1 MKLKWAACLLLFLFS
16 THSAESQIVRN
27 LVEFL
32 TIHPNKKAAE
42 EDTTLY
48 ESKIIISPVVSYSP
62 ETSWGGGFGAKYL
75 FKFRGSGEE
84 TRTSNLPLSFTYTLE
99 NQYIF
104 FSGFEVFTNQEK
116 FVLFGNLIY
125 RQFPQLYYGVGRN
138 TPESNEE
145 IFSFNQ
151 FLFEPSL
158 LKRMIFRYLF
168 VGAGFRYNEVS
179 NVEFEPDGL
188 LSDND
193 RVGEQGSR
201 SVGLQFAML
210 YDSRNNILTA
220 SNGWYAEFAHGTYRR
235 SLGSI
240 SDFTLTRLDVRHFLT
255 PFKNRSDVLA
265 FQLKTQFSSGNV
277 PVPELSMLGSDEIM
291 RGYYEGRYTDN
302 HLIAFQTEYRRQ
314 IKGAVGMVA
323 FASFG
328 DVSSSIQGF
337 DITKFR
343 PTIGIGFRYLLDP
356 VESLNLRMDWGVA
369 RDANNFYLNVAE
381 SF

>member
-1 MKLKWAACLLLFLFS
+1 M
-16 THSAESQIVRN
+16 
-27 LVEFL
+27 
-32 TIHPNKKAAE
+32 
-42 EDTTLY
+42 
-48 ESKIIISPVVSYSP
+48 
-62 ETSWGGGFGAKYL
+62 
-75 FKFRGSGEE
+75 
-84 TRTSNLPLSFTYTLE
+84 
-99 NQYIF
+99 
-104 FSGFEVFTNQEK
+104 
-116 FVLFGNLIY
+116 
-125 RQFPQLYYGVGRN
+125 
-138 TPESNEE
+138 
-145 IFSFNQ
+145 
-151 FLFEPSL
+151 
-158 LKRMIFRYLF
+158 
-168 VGAGFRYNEVS
+168 
-179 NVEFEPDGL
+179 
-188 LSDND
+188 DND

-201 SVGLQFAML
+201 SVGLQFGML

-220 SNGWYAEFAHGTYRR
+220 SNGWYAEFAHGTYRK
-235 SLGSI
+235 SFGSI
-240 SDFTLTRLDVRHFLT
+240 SDFTLTRLDIRHFLT

-265 FQLKTQFSSGNV
+265 FQFKSQFSSGDV
-277 PVPELSMLGSDEIM
+277 PVLELSMLGSDEIM

-328 DVSSSIQGF
+328 DVSSTIQGF